1 MREGRKHSLLK
12 EEGTKVWRG
21 QVNLSTLPVG
31 ELRQAINISSLTI
44 YDMGVTAHNVLVS
57 CCCGDSVL

>member
-1 MREGRKHSLLK
+1 MVGEEAQLLK
-12 EEGTKVWRG
+12 EDGTKLWRG

-44 YDMGVTAHNVLVS
+44 YDMGVTTHTMY
-57 CCCGDSVL
+57 